1 MLKIGDKIPDFE
13 GLDQEGKII
22 KYSDFKGKKL
32 IIYFYPKANTPG
44 CSAEGCNL
52 RDNYAALQK
61 EGYQIIGISKD
72 SVDKQKSFHDKYS
85 FPFPLIADVD
95 KKIIES
101 FGAWG
106 KKKFLGKEYEGILRY
121 TYIVDENGII
131 KNIITKVKTKNHAEQ
146 ILNTMNL

>member
-1 MLKIGDKIPDFE
+1 MLKIGDKVPDFE
-13 GLDQEGKII
+13 GIDQEGKTI
-22 KYSDFKGKKL
+22 KYSDYKGRKL

-44 CSAEGCNL
+44 CSAEGCSL
-52 RDNYAALQK
+52 RDNYEALQK
-61 EGYQIIGISKD
+61 QGYKIIGISKD

-106 KKKFLGKEYEGILRY
+106 KKKIMGKEYEGILRF
-121 TYIVDENGII
+121 TYIVNENGII
-131 KNIITKVKTKNHAEQ
+131 NDIITKVKTKNHAEQ
-146 ILNTMNL
+146 ILRNINL